1 MPAKEKRLKDPIYGY
16 ISIESGILHEII
28 DTAAFQRL
36 RRIRQTSYEPLYSA
50 ALHNRFIHSLGVY
63 HLGMIALESIVLD
76 ICCNHGDVW
85 NPSWGVDFKLACL
98 LHDIGHSPFS
108 HSGENFYDF
117 DDIGKKIKQ
126 ILNSSSFDTD
136 FDTANDQ
143 SKTCKHHELMS
154 AYIGIKTY
162 SNSIKDK
169 EFFVRCITGYTYTI
183 SGMESSTE
191 YHIKNA
197 LILLLNSPCIDVD
210 KIDYLLRDAYVTGFD
225 TIAIDYERLLKNI
238 GFKVVKEQGDIPLVF
253 KKGAIS
259 VLENVIYAHDAE
271 QKWIQNHPV
280 IKYETFIVQY
290 IIKKVKEYYEKNY
303 SVNLFLE
310 EALTEKG
317 LTLLNGAGEQSEKNC
332 VRLLCDDDIIFSM
345 KNFLFSETDPY
356 DLMSEY
362 FDRTKRRHAIWK
374 SESEYRAIFDA
385 GELAGIKD
393 AFQKKILK
401 LESFLI
407 EQDCPILNE
416 ESAERCKLVCENN
429 KKRIGSNEKLSD
441 SDKNLQNAR
450 YDDILYI
457 INILKKVSQK
467 CKIPFDF
474 VILKAKSF
482 KSRFNTESLK
492 YLRVDFPELEQ
503 TLLLE
508 KINSTLKSEKNEDVK
523 DFFYLIYKRKNN
535 QTIDLSK
542 FISALRNYK
551 Y

>member
-1 MPAKEKRLKDPIYGY
+1 MSTKEKRLKDPIYGY
-16 ISIESGILHEII
+16 ISIESTILHEII

-36 RRIRQTSYEPLYSA
+36 RRIRQTGYEPLYSA

-63 HLGMIALESIVLD
+63 HLGMIALESIVSD
-76 ICCNHGDVW
+76 ICCEYKDVW
-85 NPSWGVDFKLACL
+85 NSSWGDDFKLACL

-126 ILNSSSFDTD
+126 ILNSASFDTD
-136 FDTANDQ
+136 FNTAKAQ
-143 SKTCKHHELMS
+143 SKICKHHELMS
-154 AYIGIKTY
+154 AYIGIETY
-162 SNSIKDK
+162 SKSIKDK
-169 EFFVRCITGYTYTI
+169 EFFVRCITGYTYTF
-183 SGMESSTE
+183 SEMESPIE

-210 KIDYLLRDAYVTGFD
+210 KIDYLLRDAYVIGFD

-238 GFKVVKEQGDIPLVF
+238 GFKEVKKQGDIPLVF

-280 IKYETFIVQY
+280 IKYETFIVHY
-290 IIKKVKEYYEKNY
+290 IIKKVKEYYKKNY
-303 SVNLFLE
+303 SVNLFSE

-317 LTLLNGAGEQSEKNC
+317 LTLLNGAGDQSEENC

-362 FDRTKRRHAIWK
+362 FDRTKRRHAVWK

-393 AFQKKILK
+393 AFQEKLLK
-401 LESFLI
+401 LEAFLP
-407 EQDCPILNE
+407 ELDCPILNE
-416 ESAERCKLVCENN
+416 ESAKRCESVCRTYKERIDSDTALPDSE
-429 KKRIGSNEKLSD
+429 KKRQHI
-441 SDKNLQNAR
+441 R
-450 YDDILYI
+450 YDDILYV
-457 INILKKVSQK
+457 INILKKVSKQ

-508 KINSTLKSEKNEDVK
+508 KINSTLKSEKNEDLNE
-523 DFFYLIYKRKNN
+523 FFYLFYKRENN
-535 QTIDLSK
+535 QSIDLSK
-542 FISALRNYK
+542 FISVLKK

>member
-1 MPAKEKRLKDPIYGY
+1 MSTKEKRLKDPIYGY
-16 ISIESGILHEII
+16 ISIESSVLHEII

-36 RRIRQTSYEPLYSA
+36 RRIRQTGYEPLYSS

-63 HLGMIALESIVLD
+63 HLGMIALESIVSD
-76 ICCNHGDVW
+76 ICCEYKDVW
-85 NPSWGVDFKLACL
+85 NSSWGDDFKLACL

-126 ILNSSSFDTD
+126 ILNSASFDTD
-136 FDTANDQ
+136 FDTAKAQ
-143 SKTCKHHELMS
+143 SKICKHHELMS

-191 YHIKNA
+191 SHIKNA

-238 GFKVVKEQGDIPLVF
+238 GFTIAEKQGDTPLVF

-303 SVNLFLE
+303 SVNLFSE

-317 LTLLNGAGEQSEKNC
+317 LTLLNGAGEQSEENC

-345 KNFLFSETDPY
+345 KNFLFPETDTFG
-356 DLMSEY
+356 LMSEY

-385 GELAGIKD
+385 GELAGIKET
-393 AFQKKILK
+393 FQEQLLK

-416 ESAERCKLVCENN
+416 VSAKRCKLVCNNN
-429 KKRIGSNEKLSD
+429 KKRIGSNKKLSD

-450 YDDILYI
+450 YDDILSVI
-457 INILKKVSQK
+457 RILKKLSKQ

-474 VILKAKSF
+474 VILKAKRF
-482 KSRFNTESLK
+482 KSGFTTEALK
-492 YLRVDFPELEQ
+492 YLRVEFPDLKQ
-503 TLLLE
+503 TLVLE
-508 KINSTLKSEKNEDVK
+508 KINSTLKSEKNEDLNE
-523 DFFYLIYKRKNN
+523 FFYLFYKRENN
-535 QTIDLSK
+535 QSIDLSK
-542 FISALRNYK
+542 FISVLKK

>member
-1 MPAKEKRLKDPIYGY
+1 MSEREKRLKDPIYGY
-16 ISIESGILHEII
+16 ISIESGVLHEII

-63 HLGMIALESIVLD
+63 HLGLIALESIVSD
-76 ICCNHGDVW
+76 ICCKHGDVW
-85 NPSWGVDFKLACL
+85 DSSWGNDFKLACL

-108 HSGENFYDF
+108 HSGEDFYDF
-117 DDIGKKIKQ
+117 DDIGKKIKRS
-126 ILNSSSFDTD
+126 LKSASFNND
-136 FDTANDQ
+136 FDTANTQ
-143 SKTCKHHELMS
+143 SKKCKHHELMS

-183 SGMESSTE
+183 SGME

-238 GFKVVKEQGDIPLVF
+238 GFTIAEKQGDTPLVF

-303 SVNLFLE
+303 SINLFSE
-310 EALTEKG
+310 KALTEKG
-317 LTLLNGAGEQSEKNC
+317 LTLLNKTGRESGENC

-385 GELAGIKD
+385 GELAGIKET
-393 AFQKKILK
+393 FQEQLLK
-401 LESFLI
+401 LESFLM
-407 EQDCPILNE
+407 EQDCPILNK
-416 ESAERCKLVCENN
+416 ESSEHCKTTIANIQKEIDEKYNVDDID
-429 KKRIGSNEKLSD
+429 KK
-441 SDKNLQNAR
+441 LQKKR
-450 YDDILYI
+450 YDDILNMI
-457 INILKKVSQK
+457 GILTNVSTECQ
-467 CKIPFDF
+467 IPFDF
-474 VILKAKSF
+474 VILKAKRF
-482 KSRFNTESLK
+482 KSGFTTEALK
-492 YLRVDFPELEQ
+492 YLRVEFPDLEQ
-503 TLLLE
+503 TLVLE
-508 KINSTLKSEKNEDVK
+508 KINSTLKSEKNEDLK
-523 DFFYLIYKRKNN
+523 EFFYLFYKRENH
-535 QTIDLSK
+535 QSIDLSK
-542 FISALRNYK
+542 FISVLKNYK
-551 Y
+551 R